1 MNPEFINGPTNYAKL
16 KGIINGVEKEI
27 HIFFD
32 KHLDLNDQTECKSFN
47 SIDITYYLYNL
58 IKESNEPLD
67 FFMEIS
73 IKQLKDN
80 DISNKREIYI
90 KEVIKLFKSEF
101 IEKNNE
107 ENLKY
112 SKTNPNVKLHYFDIR
127 DHLDIFFLTK
137 IINYKIIKYLD
148 LLKTTNENEN
158 EKNKYDDKILF
169 YLNSINEKIDN
180 INENTKEVKNN
191 KLNKYDK
198 IVSKQKY
205 YLDKILNK
213 YENENVGININLF
226 LYIHCNE
233 IINNMKSVINNMK
246 YMIENKFLMNFN
258 KFDEK
263 LDKLGEYVLQLY
275 SLYTDAYLMR
285 RILDKNYI
293 KKCLVYTGN
302 AHSVNIIFFLV
313 KFLGFNIIKIQKSV
327 NTNTNT
333 LIDKIKNEM
342 FSFDIYEL
350 FLLKKVNIQCIQW
363 EPLGLN
369 DSISAE
375 FIKNKKKYMKKL
387 NLLNLSN

>member
-1 MNPEFINGPTNYAKL
+1 MKPEFINGPINYAKL
-16 KGIINGVEKEI
+16 KGIINGIEKEI

-32 KHLDLNDQTECKSFN
+32 KHLDLNEQTECESFN
-47 SIDITYYLYNL
+47 SIDISYYLYNL
-58 IKESNEPLD
+58 IKESNEPFD
-67 FFMEIS
+67 FFMEIG

-80 DISNKREIYI
+80 NISNKREIYI

-107 ENLKY
+107 ENVKY
-112 SKTNPNVKLHYFDIR
+112 SKTNSNVKLHYFDIR

-148 LLKTTNENEN
+148 LLKTSTNEND
-158 EKNKYDDKILF
+158 KNKYNDKIIF
-169 YLNSINEKIDN
+169 YINSINEKIDN
-180 INENTKEVKNN
+180 LDKNTKEIVKN
-191 KLNKYDK
+191 KSNKYDK
-198 IVSKQKY
+198 VVSKQKY
-205 YLDKILNK
+205 YLNKILNK
-213 YENENVGININLF
+213 YENENIEININLF

-246 YMIENKFLMNFN
+246 YMIENKFLMNLN
-258 KFDEK
+258 KFNEK
-263 LDKLGEYVLQLY
+263 LDKLGEYILQLY

-285 RILDKNYI
+285 RILDKNYV
-293 KKCLVYTGN
+293 KKCLVYTGS

-313 KFLGFNIIKIQKSV
+313 KFLDFKIIKIQNSTES
-327 NTNTNT
+327 NINI
-333 LIDKIKNEM
+333 LMDKIKNEM

-363 EPLGLN
+363 EPLGQN
-369 DSISAE
+369 DSMSAD

-387 NLLNLSN
+387 KLLNL